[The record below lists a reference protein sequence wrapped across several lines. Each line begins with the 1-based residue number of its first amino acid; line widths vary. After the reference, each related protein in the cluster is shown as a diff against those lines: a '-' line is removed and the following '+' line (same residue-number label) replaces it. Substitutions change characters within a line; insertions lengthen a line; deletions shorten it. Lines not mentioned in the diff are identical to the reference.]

1 MTNLE
6 IFFTGPEVYKNGLA
20 STLHLL
26 RRDIYSCFGKT
37 MGQVNSQIGTEKPIA
52 IWPGVMLIMTGIDLV
67 SKFHS
72 GDAKP
77 GEVTSRFNCFVK
89 KYIDTNSE
97 DIYQLRNAL
106 LHGFSLYSQYK
117 EKEWRYV
124 LGQHANK
131 MMWLE
136 SDGKIWVSADQLH
149 KAFEHSIDLF
159 QKEYPTLNSFS
170 NFNNLFDKYGW
181 TTV

>member
-1 MTNLE
+1 MTDKDL
-6 IFFTGPEVYKNGLA
+6 FFTRPENFKTGKV

-37 MGQVNSQIGTEKPIA
+37 MGKVDTKIGTEKPIA

-72 GDAKP
+72 GNDKT
-77 GEVTSRFNCFVK
+77 GEVTTRFNCFVK
-89 KYIDTNSE
+89 KYIDINSE

-106 LHGFSLYSQYK
+106 LHGFALYSKYK
-117 EKEWRYV
+117 DKEWRYV
-124 LGQHANK
+124 LGQHADK
-131 MMWLE
+131 IIWLG
-136 SDGKIWVSADQLH
+136 SDGKIWVSADQMH
-149 KAFEHSIDLF
+149 KAFERSVDLF
-159 QKEYPTLNSFS
+159 EKEYPTLNSYPSFTD
-170 NFNNLFDKYGW
+170 LFDKYGW